1 MWRVLIGCQCK
12 PNLHQ
17 HYISI
22 ELFFVFFQQR
32 YCSFSSKLNNMN
44 EMFVLFSWLLERI
57 FCSSCNYLTWYFLFV
72 NCWVFVSIMSTSPM
86 LNKLLFIIRIVMRVY
101 TSLAML
107 KVHAMFIYLLGN
119 FFLLIKALKY
129 KRQER
134 PEPIHQSQ
142 NV

>member
-1 MWRVLIGCQCK
+1 
-12 PNLHQ
+12 
-17 HYISI
+17 
-22 ELFFVFFQQR
+22 
-32 YCSFSSKLNNMN
+32 
-44 EMFVLFSWLLERI
+44 
-57 FCSSCNYLTWYFLFV
+57 
-72 NCWVFVSIMSTSPM
+72 M